1 MTTSPQLYAML
12 YKFDIHKF
20 AEQMLPPR
28 LRSKVLL
35 ALLRAL
41 LTPLK
46 RLIEAFRLFR
56 DEVLRRLRT
65 TGQTYSLEWALNKR
79 YQLPSGAIYIT
90 DTPDKQVY
98 LFFEKEGR
106 SPKFLHKGR
115 EAHDPFYLSYR
126 HEGKHDADFIV
137 HIPSFLR
144 SEEAEIRRIINFYKP
159 AGRTYKIDFYDYE

>member
-1 MTTSPQLYAML
+1 MTTSPQLYAMW

-41 LTPLK
+41 LTPIK

-79 YQLPSGAIYIT
+79 YQLPPGAIYIT
-90 DTPDKQVY
+90 DTPDKTLF
-98 LFFEKEGR
+98 LFFDREGR
-106 SPKFLHKGR
+106 SPKHVRKDS
-115 EAHDPFYLSYR
+115 EAHDPLYISYP

-137 HIPSFLR
+137 HVPSFLR
-144 SEEAEIRRIINFYKP
+144 SEEAEIRRLINFYKP
-159 AGRTYKIDFYDYE
+159 AGRTYRIEFYEYE